1 MDDAEED
8 AVGLTDSVVA
18 CPVDAKPKKA
28 SGLKFELDEEV
39 EGELGA
45 VGVTDSTVGP
55 AAEGADEGCC

>member
-1 MDDAEED
+1 MVDDAEED

-28 SGLKFELDEEV
+28 SGLKLELEE
-39 EGELGA
+39 ELGA

-55 AAEGADEGCC
+55 AAEGADDGCR